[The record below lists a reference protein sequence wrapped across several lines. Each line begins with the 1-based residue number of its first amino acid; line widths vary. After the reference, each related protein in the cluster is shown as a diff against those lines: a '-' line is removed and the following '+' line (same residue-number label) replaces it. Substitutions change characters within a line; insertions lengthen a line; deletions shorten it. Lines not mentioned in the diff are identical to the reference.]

1 MAEAK
6 TTYVFKHKEIAEAL
20 VKHQGLHEGI
30 WGIYVEFGI
39 GAVNVGTPD
48 QNLVPAAIV
57 PIVSIGLQR
66 FEELNS
72 LAVDA
77 AEVNPAIKQRKPKK

>member
-20 VKHQGLHEGI
+20 VKHQDLREGI

-39 GAVNVGTPD
+39 GGANIGTPD

-66 FEELNS
+66 FEELNPLS
-72 LAVDA
+72 VDA
-77 AEVNPAIKQRKPKK
+77 AKVNPSVKRRKQKK